1 MEQFLVD
8 KHTHID
14 NIHKH
19 PQHPGRNMLTAG
31 PVGCQQANW
40 MTSLWKDSHVKQ
52 SQILYRP
59 RRCNRLSSLPTLAL
73 LQSVNSMRITIL
85 TPVLATFWGVFF
97 NHEPLSSHLIIGLIF
112 LCLGL
117 SLYAYRNKARVL

>member
-1 MEQFLVD
+1 
-8 KHTHID
+8 
-14 NIHKH
+14 
-19 PQHPGRNMLTAG
+19 MLTAG

-52 SQILYRP
+52 SQILYGP
-59 RRCNRLSSLPTLAL
+59 RRYNRLSSLPTLAL

-97 NHEPLSSHLIIGLIF
+97 NHESLSSHLIIGLIF

>member
-31 PVGCQQANW
+31 SVGCQQPNW
-40 MTSLWKDSHVKQ
+40 MALLWKNSHFKQ
-52 SQILYRP
+52 SQILYGP
-59 RRCNRLSSLPTLAL
+59 RRYNRLSSLPTLGL
-73 LQSVNSMRITIL
+73 LQSVNSL
-85 TPVLATFWGVFF
+85 LW
-97 NHEPLSSHLIIGLIF
+97 
-112 LCLGL
+112 C
-117 SLYAYRNKARVL
+117 